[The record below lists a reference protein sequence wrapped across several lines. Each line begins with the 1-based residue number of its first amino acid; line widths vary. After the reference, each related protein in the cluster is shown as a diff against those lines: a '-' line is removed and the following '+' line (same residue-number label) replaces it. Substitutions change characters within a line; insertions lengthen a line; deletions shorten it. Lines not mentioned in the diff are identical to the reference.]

1 MDSSLEE
8 DEAQIKLQHQ
18 GSFSFIKQQDFKIV
32 EINQHALNRHMY
44 VSSCFKY
51 EISNAYLNVLQEDI
65 CEKGIAQ
72 RLRV

>member
-1 MDSSLEE
+1 
-8 DEAQIKLQHQ
+8 
-18 GSFSFIKQQDFKIV
+18 
-32 EINQHALNRHMY
+32 MY

-51 EISNAYLNVLQEDI
+51 EITNAYLHYEIFNAYLNVLQEDI